1 MKLRTLF
8 LVLLG
13 LVAFGIILVVT
24 MPASFIASQVAPALP
39 PNVAIEGATGNMWS
53 GEASVRAAPG
63 GVPVTMEKVR
73 WRFKPERLADGKIA
87 FDTSATSGV
96 FEAKMELQRDGT
108 RWHVRDLRIDGD
120 AGGFATIFPILA
132 AYRFTGPVTAT
143 AASLD
148 GNDREVW
155 GDVRIE
161 WRDAATA
168 LSQVRPV
175 GTYRADWHGDGP
187 SGRINVATLMG
198 PLRIS
203 GAGATGSPARLE
215 FSGEAGADAS
225 AGLSLD
231 PLLDQIG
238 PRKPNGTRAIEIRLR

>member
-13 LVAFGIILVVT
+13 LLAFGIILVVT

-120 AGGFATIFPILA
+120 AGGFATIFPA
-132 AYRFTGPVTAT
+132 EQPRTCNRTGLETRST
-143 AASLD
+143 
-148 GNDREVW
+148 W
-155 GDVRIE
+155 
-161 WRDAATA
+161 TF
-168 LSQVRPV
+168 RPWA
-175 GTYRADWHGDGP
+175 R
-187 SGRINVATLMG
+187 R
-198 PLRIS
+198 
-203 GAGATGSPARLE
+203 SPARST
-215 FSGEAGADAS
+215 FRNPRSGS
-225 AGLSLD
+225 
-231 PLLDQIG
+231 
-238 PRKPNGTRAIEIRLR
+238 K